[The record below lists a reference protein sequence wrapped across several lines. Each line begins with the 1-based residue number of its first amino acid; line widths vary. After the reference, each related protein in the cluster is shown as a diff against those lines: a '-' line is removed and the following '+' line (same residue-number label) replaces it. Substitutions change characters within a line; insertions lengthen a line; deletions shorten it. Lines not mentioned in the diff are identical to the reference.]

1 MKDNQRRTNMRPD
14 CVARFVTFTIHG
26 VHGLKGHDFGCL
38 GVGATQQFLQVLAVI
53 MAEDEALGAAV
64 PYALDH

>member
-1 MKDNQRRTNMRPD
+1 MQHD
-14 CVARFVTFTIHG
+14 CVAHFMTLTIHG
-26 VHGLKGHDFGCL
+26 VHGLKCHNFGCL